1 MSKDA
6 TATLKATEPADG
18 VSVKVEQG
26 KTLKTHPDLSE
37 WLSMEINK
45 RISAITESG
54 FRFQTQIMKA
64 DREVYLTQQELNLST
79 EEGDA
84 EQAARAVFTLA
95 EKKKKLAELKT
106 QLKKETAEKLILEK
120 EYREREDRLHNAER
134 VQVFEAK
141 RGAVRI

>member
-1 MSKDA
+1 MSKDNNA
-6 TATLKATEPADG
+6 VLKTGEAAD
-18 VSVKVEQG
+18 SVAVKAEQG
-26 KTLKTHPDLSE
+26 KTLATCPDISQ
-37 WLSMEINK
+37 WSSMEINK

-106 QLKKETAEKLILEK
+106 QLKKETAEKQTLEK
-120 EYREREDRLHNAER
+120 EHREREDRLHGAGR
-134 VQVFEAK
+134 VQVFEAR
-141 RGAVRI
+141 RGAIRI